1 MLEGASSAFP
11 GNLSFLSLLFLEL
24 AVKEHL
30 ISLISSIQAIIRIN
44 RSVLLNVAVVLVYST
59 HILSIINT
67 G

>member
-11 GNLSFLSLLFLEL
+11 ANLSFLSLLFLEL